1 MAEFKFYLNGT
12 EVEEP
17 MNWMDSKFEYRRDP
31 DLPGLITTFVAD
43 VEFYGSG
50 YDLIKQEFENGS
62 GCGEVLVKIEELC
75 TNGINREGI
84 IFLSEIDLDLYRCVA
99 KCNIEDNT
107 IYGKLSRL
115 KDVKIQV
122 NCGKTVNGQV
132 LAPIQSYPMPFR
144 DINYSLG
151 LRYDQTPNQ
160 PRSMYRMYR
169 SIDVLQ
175 HYLNYITDNDATI
188 VSNFFSNIYNEQ
200 ICGMIVYW
208 VGNLSVPVGDTVV
221 KANVSWTDVYG
232 NPQTLDVTATG
243 LTANNIIDNIA
254 YALQWNGSPTGNEV
268 DLYQGILPRIVEYIT
283 IGTADTTYSG
293 QYMIRFRFF
302 QSTSV
307 SITIR
312 SFPSNTLLYTSVDY
326 YKLAGRRLET
336 PGGTNLN
343 GTYGGYN
350 IYINN
355 GGAFKPSTTTNQANR
370 TRANTLYASFQ
381 DIYNSL
387 SSIYNLSM
395 YPYFQNG
402 TQYVRIDQEN
412 YFFPQTSPQSLQIND
427 VKLISKKKDS
437 EFSISKLNYSQ
448 MNQNSWAYLQSEVGY
463 ISNDCTDR
471 DASIN
476 TSLSFPQDGF
486 LTNTDLIDT
495 DAVYMVDWG
504 GYVALNAAQPQLLW
518 GIAVIPGSTIP
529 ANEFNGSVSYV
540 NEFTTITGPP
550 YYGRFIIHAGSAVH
564 PLVAKNYA
572 IRSSNGLK
580 IKGITV
586 DNLSS
591 VHIKYLYNIEVPLT
605 RTQLS
610 LILADPP
617 APIIFNGITGWI
629 LNMSHDIKTG
639 MTNFDLLTE

>member
-1 MAEFKFYLNGT
+1 
-12 EVEEP
+12 
-17 MNWMDSKFEYRRDP
+17 
-31 DLPGLITTFVAD
+31 
-43 VEFYGSG
+43 
-50 YDLIKQEFENGS
+50 
-62 GCGEVLVKIEELC
+62 
-75 TNGINREGI
+75 
-84 IFLSEIDLDLYRCVA
+84 
-99 KCNIEDNT
+99 
-107 IYGKLSRL
+107 
-115 KDVKIQV
+115 
-122 NCGKTVNGQV
+122 
-132 LAPIQSYPMPFR
+132 
-144 DINYSLG
+144 
-151 LRYDQTPNQ
+151 
-160 PRSMYRMYR
+160 
-169 SIDVLQ
+169 
-175 HYLNYITDNDATI
+175 
-188 VSNFFSNIYNEQ
+188 
-200 ICGMIVYW
+200 
-208 VGNLSVPVGDTVV
+208 
-221 KANVSWTDVYG
+221 
-232 NPQTLDVTATG
+232 
-243 LTANNIIDNIA
+243 
-254 YALQWNGSPTGNEV
+254 
-268 DLYQGILPRIVEYIT
+268 
-283 IGTADTTYSG
+283 
-293 QYMIRFRFF
+293 
-302 QSTSV
+302 
-307 SITIR
+307 
-312 SFPSNTLLYTSVDY
+312 
-326 YKLAGRRLET
+326 
-336 PGGTNLN
+336 
-343 GTYGGYN
+343 
-350 IYINN
+350 
-355 GGAFKPSTTTNQANR
+355 
-370 TRANTLYASFQ
+370 
-381 DIYNSL
+381 
-387 SSIYNLSM
+387 M

-617 APIIFNGITGWI
+617 APIVFNGITGWI